1 MELSSKKRQ
10 RTIKEI
16 AIVLR
21 TVYAY
26 ISTSLPSKE
35 DQWTYNK
42 ITYFVCL
49 CLLFLLIY
57 NVFFSTYLNIC
68 DEYTCLNCIE
78 LEFYFANI
86 H

>member
-26 ISTSLPSKE
+26 ISTLLPSKE

-49 CLLFLLIY
+49 CLLFFAYIQCI
-57 NVFFSTYLNIC
+57 VFYLF
-68 DEYTCLNCIE
+68 EYM
-78 LEFYFANI
+78 
-86 H
+86 

>member
-26 ISTSLPSKE
+26 ISTLLPSKE

-49 CLLFLLIY
+49 CLYTMYSFLLIRIY
-57 NVFFSTYLNIC
+57 VMNI
-68 DEYTCLNCIE
+68 LV
-78 LEFYFANI
+78 
-86 H
+86 

>member
-26 ISTSLPSKE
+26 ISTLLPSKE
-35 DQWTYNK
+35 EQNHVFCM
-42 ITYFVCL
+42 FVLTFFAYIQCIVFY
-49 CLLFLLIY
+49 LF
-57 NVFFSTYLNIC
+57 
-68 DEYTCLNCIE
+68 EYM
-78 LEFYFANI
+78 
-86 H
+86 